1 MSVKKF
7 LAGLALGASVLLSA
21 GPAAAGPTEISALI
35 ERYYFNIQNGHRADS
50 YIVDWGSLWAIDAV
64 MEDPADT
71 AFGYMTG
78 RTTIENRLRFGFQ
91 TMFERI
97 DMKPKQVVIQWTE
110 HRASVLWELNAKF
123 LNAPTVPADKRGKT
137 VQFYGITNFV
147 LDATDTQIKKQ
158 QAIWDYT
165 QVF

>member
-1 MSVKKF
+1 MSFKKI
-7 LAGLALGASVLLSA
+7 LAGLALSASLFFAATPANA
-21 GPAAAGPTEISALI
+21 GPAEIESLI
-35 ERYYFNIQNGHRADS
+35 NRYYFDIQNGHVNDS

-71 AFGYMTG
+71 SFGYMTG
-78 RTTIENRLRFGFQ
+78 RSTIENRLRVGFQ
-91 TMFERI
+91 IQFERI
-97 DMKPKQVVIQWTE
+97 DMKPKKIVIQWTE

-123 LNAPTVPADKRGKT
+123 LNAPSVPADKRGKT

-147 LDATDTQIKKQ
+147 LDATDTQIKRQ

>member
-1 MSVKKF
+1 MSFTKV
-7 LAGLALGASVLLSA
+7 LAGLALGTSVLLSA
-21 GPAAAGPTEISALI
+21 APASAGPAEIQALI
-35 ERYYFNIQNGHRADS
+35 DRYYFDIQNGHRNDS

-71 AFGYMTG
+71 SFGYMTG
-78 RTTIENRLRFGFQ
+78 RSTIENRLRIGFQ
-91 TMFERI
+91 VQFERI

-123 LNAPTVPADKRGKT
+123 LNAPTVPADKRGKV